1 MSLVEL
7 HRYFTGIEAEV
18 DRTMLGSHG
27 IEAIVFDTGL
37 NTAEGGGFA
46 TAVRLM
52 VLDEDY
58 AEALRLITADAR
70 PGQD

>member
-1 MSLVEL
+1 VSLVEL
-7 HRYFTGIEAEV
+7 HRYFTTIEAEV

-27 IEAIVFDTGL
+27 IEAIVFDSGL
-37 NTAEGGGFA
+37 NSTEGGGFA

-58 AEALRLITADAR
+58 AAALRMITANAP
-70 PGQD
+70 PGQG